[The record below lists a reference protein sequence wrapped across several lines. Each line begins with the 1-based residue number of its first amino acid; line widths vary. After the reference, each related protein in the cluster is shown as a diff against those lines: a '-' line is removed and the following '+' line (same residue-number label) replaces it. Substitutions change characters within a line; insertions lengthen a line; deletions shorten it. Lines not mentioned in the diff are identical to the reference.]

1 MNLIE
6 ALEISETHLTEKGYQ
21 ASMKLG
27 EFHAQPFGYV
37 NGGAILAFAEI
48 TAGYAT
54 GLLGQGQYQAAG
66 QSVTGNHLKAKKSQ
80 GMLYAQA
87 ELLHQGSRTHVWHIR
102 MLDEN
107 NDLISQVT
115 VTNALIYAKGK

>member
-6 ALEISETHLTEKGYQ
+6 ALDMSETRLTATGYQ

-48 TAGYAT
+48 TAGYASC
-54 GLLGQGQYQAAG
+54 LLGQGKYKPAG
-66 QSVTGNHLKAKKSQ
+66 QSVTGNHVKAKKSQ
-80 GMLYAQA
+80 GMLYAYG
-87 ELLHQGSRTHVWHIR
+87 ELLHEGRRSHVWNVRI
-102 MLDEN
+102 LDEN
-107 NDLISQVT
+107 NILISQVV
-115 VTNALIYAKGK
+115 VTNALIYEE